1 MEEFSSTL
9 QAIGEFTIDT
19 KLPLLPVFQV
29 IQHFKSL
36 PDFLMFPVFL
46 ALRHQYHF
54 TSALEQGLFPPDI
67 EIIHN
72 MMAFVSFANET
83 RERNQLTSD
92 ALKYACQNWAFHLSR
107 APERNNDDNLN
118 HTFKSFWNAHLLSW
132 LERQWFL
139 KDLRSCLIIL
149 SEGEKLAK
157 VCFQY
162 CDIRGSEEESD
173 LCFRN
178 LVAEGGWVNDHR
190 F

>member
-83 RERNQLTSD
+83 RERSQLTSD

-118 HTFKSFWNAHLLSW
+118 HTFKSFW
-132 LERQWFL
+132 